1 MSMQNFRLTMTA
13 MLILALTS
21 LAGADTRSLKAA
33 RFNGTL
39 YVAVRDI
46 AAYYE
51 LGANQGGGP
60 DRASYRTS
68 TTQLAAEHDS
78 REITVNGVT
87 HWLSVPV
94 LESRGLLW
102 IASLDVLKVL
112 DPVLRQGR
120 LPSKSPVHTVV
131 LDPGHGGSDRGTSGA
146 TGREKELT
154 LDLAKRVQR
163 LLEAAGLKVVLTRQT
178 DDNVSLDERVAITA
192 RRHADLFVSLH
203 FNSGGSAQGVETYCV
218 PPAGAVS
225 TANAFRRFFGGG
237 GDDRCPSNQFDEKNV
252 WLAHCVQRQ
261 LLNIT
266 GANDR
271 GIRRARYVVIRD
283 ASCPAILVESGF
295 LSNPVEEQRLLTAE
309 YRDKL
314 AKGITD
320 GILDYRKTVE

>member
-21 LAGADTRSLKAA
+21 LAGADTHSLKAV
-33 RFNGTL
+33 RFSGTL
-39 YVAVRDI
+39 YVALRDI

-51 LGANQGGGP
+51 LGANQAGGS

-68 TTQLAAEHDS
+68 AAQLVAEHDS

-94 LESRGLLW
+94 LESRGQLW

-131 LDPGHGGSDRGTSGA
+131 LDPGHGGSDRGTRGV

-163 LLEAAGLKVVLTRQT
+163 LLEAAGLKVVLTRPV
-178 DDNVSLDERVAITA
+178 DDNVSLDERVAMIE
-192 RRHADLFVSLH
+192 RRRADLFVSLH
-203 FNSGGSAQGVETYCV
+203 FNSVGSAQGIETYCV

-225 TANAFRRFFGGG
+225 TANPFRRFFGGA
-237 GDDRCPSNQFDEKNV
+237 DDRCTSNQFDEKNV

-271 GIRRARYVVIRD
+271 GIRRARFVVIRD
-283 ASCPAILVESGF
+283 AACPAILVESGF
-295 LSNPVEEQRLLTAE
+295 LSNPVEEQRLLSAE